1 MGYNKN
7 VRKETT
13 YNFTL
18 SLEVVMKEL
27 REKLTAVVVVGMFPM
42 VIVAA
47 QVLDLCMHCP
57 GH

>member
-1 MGYNKN
+1 
-7 VRKETT
+7 
-13 YNFTL
+13 
-18 SLEVVMKEL
+18 MKEL